1 MLFEWSVFLVA
12 KNGVGGWVR
21 DLCPRC
27 LRPGR
32 CVQRNEHRNLVFAR
46 SRYNRGDTV
55 LHKGQDEDKMWFV
68 IRGTLETDDEFG
80 IRVRRPPLFL

>member
-1 MLFEWSVFLVA
+1 M
-12 KNGVGGWVR
+12 
-21 DLCPRC
+21 
-27 LRPGR
+27 
-32 CVQRNEHRNLVFAR
+32 VFAR